1 MIGTWEEEVI
11 ERRRAAARK
20 GWDRRRA
27 KADEARWAE
36 QAAQHAAAGL
46 PTAEESLAIF
56 ARLYPALLAESE
68 AARKVSE

>member
-1 MIGTWEEEVI
+1 MYEEEVEV
-11 ERRRAAARK
+11 ERRRAAALK
-20 GWDRRRA
+20 GWERRRA
-27 KADEARWAE
+27 KADAARWAE
-36 QAAQHAAAGL
+36 QAAQHAEAGL